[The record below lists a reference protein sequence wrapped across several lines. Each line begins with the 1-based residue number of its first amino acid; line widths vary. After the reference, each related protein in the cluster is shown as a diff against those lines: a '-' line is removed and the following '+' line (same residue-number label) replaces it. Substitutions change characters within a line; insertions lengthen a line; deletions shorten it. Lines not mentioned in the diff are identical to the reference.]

1 MLKGMVSLIIPCD
14 SDLLYLIGMFN
25 RLPFLIPVAFMF
37 TFSHGSIAQTVVES
51 KELDGIE
58 NVEGIDLIK
67 IRSAKDLKPYLVDK
81 NRGYTVQDEGTEFI
95 DHDVKYVTRAALDV
109 DMPDRAILS
118 YTDAVLRGDT
128 LDILIHEFDE
138 SHNHD
143 FQIRLVGGK
152 HAMLYDYSYPVDEV
166 NRKITTMSSK
176 LILNSGVFKKGATI
190 RGYLEYSGKCVQAC
204 EDQKAPIVVKG
215 NFAVVIR

>member
-1 MLKGMVSLIIPCD
+1 MYIHSTVMKIH
-14 SDLLYLIGMFN
+14 LIGVVLLF
-25 RLPFLIPVAFMF
+25 AFAKV
-37 TFSHGSIAQTVVES
+37 SIGQIKES
-51 KELDGIE
+51 QKLDGIH
-58 NVEGIDLIK
+58 NIEGIDVITIK
-67 IRSAKDLKPYLVDK
+67 SKDLKPYLVDK
-81 NRGYTVQDEGTEFI
+81 KRTYKIQDEGTEFI
-95 DHDVKYVTRAALDV
+95 DRDVKYVTRAALNV
-109 DMPDRAILS
+109 VMPDSAFIT

-128 LDILIHEFDE
+128 LDILIHKFDE
-138 SHNHD
+138 SHSHN
-143 FQIRLVGGK
+143 FQIKIIGSK